1 MNAVTEQFRIGELA
15 RRAGATPRAVRYYE
29 ELGLLPGRGR
39 PRGQHRMYDERDEE
53 RLKELL
59 HVKET
64 LGLSLSEL
72 RAWSEADLARASLRE
87 RWHGGGSEDAAK
99 RAAIANEALQHIE
112 TQIALVAAR
121 RSALEEL
128 EDELIGARRRVREIL
143 LEAGEAPA

>member
-1 MNAVTEQFRIGELA
+1 MNAVLEHFRIGELA

-29 ELGLLPGRGR
+29 ELGLLPERGR
-39 PRGQHRMYDERDEE
+39 PRGQHRMYDERDEA

-72 RAWSEADLARASLRE
+72 KAWSDADLARASLRE
-87 RWHGGGSEDAAK
+87 RWHGGGSEDAAT
-99 RAAIANEALQHIE
+99 RSAIANEALQHIE

-121 RSALEEL
+121 RTALEEL
-128 EDELIGARRRVREIL
+128 EDGLTGARRRLREIL
-143 LEAGEAPA
+143 LELGEVPA

>member
-1 MNAVTEQFRIGELA
+1 MNAVAEQFRIGELA

-29 ELGLLPGRGR
+29 ELGLLPERGR
-39 PRGQHRMYDERDEE
+39 PRGQHRMYDRHDEE

-72 RAWSEADLARASLRE
+72 RTWSDADLARASLRE
-87 RWHGGGSEDAAK
+87 RWHGGDSADAAK
-99 RAAIANEALQHIE
+99 RSAIANEALQHIE

-121 RSALEEL
+121 RTALEEL
-128 EDELIGARRRVREIL
+128 EDELTGARRRVRAVL
-143 LEAGEAPA
+143 LELGEVPV